1 MVDCIKLQQN
11 LEGLEKQPFPGELGK
26 KIFNKVSKAAWKE
39 WLEKQKMLV
48 NEYRLNLSEIKA
60 RQFLM
65 TETENYFFG
74 APEKKSIDQGP
85 QN

>member
-1 MVDCIKLQQN
+1 MVVCIKLKQN
-11 LEGLEKQPFPGELGK
+11 LEGLESQPFPGELGK
-26 KIFNKVSKAAWKE
+26 KIFNEVSKVAWKE

-85 QN
+85 